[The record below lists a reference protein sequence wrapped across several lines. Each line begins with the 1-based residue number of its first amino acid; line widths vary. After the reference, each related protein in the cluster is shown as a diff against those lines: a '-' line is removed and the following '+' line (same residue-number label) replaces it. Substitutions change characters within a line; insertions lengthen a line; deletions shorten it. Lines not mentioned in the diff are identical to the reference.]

1 MALQDLLALSNTKKK
16 IGISEERIEAV
27 KPILRKYIAFW
38 RWYPDLL
45 VDCLVRG
52 PKVVTGEAFTPEE
65 EKENKER
72 FSFYFYQRVFLRCAM
87 RFQYMY
93 ATFPRRICAGH
104 VNGKNLLNC
113 WEIPSGQSAAQVD
126 YFIYWVQRLSFYG
139 VKFNLKK

>member
-1 MALQDLLALSNTKKK
+1 MALQDLLALSNSKKK

-38 RWYPDLL
+38 RWYPDLMVDFL
-45 VDCLVRG
+45 VYG
-52 PKVVTGEAFTPEE
+52 PKVITGEEFTPEE
-65 EKENKER
+65 IEENKGK

-126 YFIYWVQRLSFYG
+126 YHYLLGSTTILYG
-139 VKFNLKK
+139 VR

>member
-27 KPILRKYIAFW
+27 KPILRKYITFW

-45 VDCLVRG
+45 VDFLVRG
-52 PKVVTGEAFTPEE
+52 PKVITGEAFTPEE

-72 FSFYFYQRVFLRCAM
+72 FSFYFYQRAFLRCAM

-113 WEIPSGQSAAQVD
+113 WEISSGQSADQVD